1 MHTTCHKQIMYI
13 IIWFIKYVSREI
25 AWKKIETIWAF
36 IALISLIRSIGEFI
50 SKRRQAPLEY

>member
-1 MHTTCHKQIMYI
+1 MYI